1 MQLLFTKLAVLVV
14 ALFVTLPAV
23 AFEYSSLLLRAQA
36 SVFPK
41 IIMLD
46 ADIDK
51 KVINNTVV
59 LHIIYESD
67 DIVAAKNTKRLI
79 ESTYGDNLGGYGFK
93 VEVVDSR
100 VGVMEVA
107 TAYLLLNVESDTA
120 SRSATQAV
128 NNQRICF
135 SYNYKDLDNT
145 SLISLQMKEKVY
157 IYLSKKRLSE
167 YDIRFQSVFYNIVK
181 VVE

>member
-1 MQLLFTKLAVLVV
+1 MQLFFTKLAVLV
-14 ALFVTLPAV
+14 AMLFVTLPAV

-51 KVINNTVV
+51 KVINNTIV
-59 LHIIYESD
+59 LHVVYEHD
-67 DIVAAKNTKRLI
+67 DFAAAQNTKHMI
-79 ESTYGDNLGGYGFK
+79 ERVYGENLGSYGFK
-93 VEVVDSR
+93 VELIDSR
-100 VGVMEVA
+100 ADEIEVA

-120 SRSATQAV
+120 NRSAAQAMS
-128 NNQRICF
+128 NQRICF
-135 SYNYKDLDNT
+135 SYNYKDLEDT
-145 SLISLQMKEKVY
+145 SLISLQLKEKAY
-157 IYLSKKRLSE
+157 IYLSKRRLSE
-167 YDIRFQSVFYNIVK
+167 YDIKFQSVFYNIVK